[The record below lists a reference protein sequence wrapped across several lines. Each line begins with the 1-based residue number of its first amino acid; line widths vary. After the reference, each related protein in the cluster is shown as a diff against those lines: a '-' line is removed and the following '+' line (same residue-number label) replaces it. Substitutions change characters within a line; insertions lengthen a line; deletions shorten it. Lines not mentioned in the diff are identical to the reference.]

1 MGYLN
6 RSKFHSYQKTPDG
19 EKVLTTFEVKTRV
32 SLEHLTEAERIAAWW
47 NHKLIICIAGTD
59 DIEVV
64 MDNEHTT
71 RVMIQMAT

>member
-1 MGYLN
+1 LAASPDAIVIIKN
-6 RSKFHSYQKTPDG
+6 PDG
-19 EKVLTTFEVKTRV
+19 NKVIATVEVKTRV
-32 SLEHLTEAERIAAWW
+32 SLERITEAERIAAWW